1 MRTIAGRRYGQ
12 VIDKGLIL
20 FQRNFEFFLLF
31 PRYKLRVADSVISHL
46 NPIRQKIEDYMRNPD
61 YLTEVLVKGGQKSS
75 EIAERTIDEV
85 KDKVGLGFS
94 RKLSHLNR
102 IVKTV

>member
-1 MRTIAGRRYGQ
+1 M
-12 VIDKGLIL
+12 
-20 FQRNFEFFLLF
+20 
-31 PRYKLRVADSVISHL
+31 ISHL

-61 YLTEVLVKGGQKSS
+61 YLTEVLMEGGQKSS

-94 RKLSHLNR
+94 RKLSSLNR
-102 IVKTV
+102 MAKTV